1 MMFKYLAVDEA
12 ASKEFFSKYC
22 NAKMMIVLDLVM
34 DSKLIEVSR
43 VLIISKIIK
52 TKRLFL
58 FRLNL
63 RLDKSIHR

>member
-1 MMFKYLAVDEA
+1 MFKYLAVE
-12 ASKEFFSKYC
+12 SRLQVRKFFSKYC

-52 TKRLFL
+52 TKRLF
-58 FRLNL
+58 FISVEF
-63 RLDKSIHR
+63 KVG